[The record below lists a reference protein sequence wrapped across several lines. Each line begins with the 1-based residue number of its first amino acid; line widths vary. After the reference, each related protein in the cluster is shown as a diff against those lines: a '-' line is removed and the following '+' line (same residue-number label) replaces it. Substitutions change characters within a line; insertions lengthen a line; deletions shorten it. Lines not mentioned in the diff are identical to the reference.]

1 MKKIII
7 NIIILI
13 LIVSC
18 SNNNEAISNP
28 NIINV
33 DQIAASKDYLLTD
46 FYKNEVSG
54 VVAIR
59 ANTTM
64 GPSSGSGFV
73 WDNEGRVVTN
83 SHVVR
88 GSGNMMGD
96 IIVSF
101 SDGWEM
107 EAKLIAHDIY
117 SDLAVL
123 EIDYPENYEINPL
136 RIGDSSIIKVGQ
148 TALAIG
154 NPYGENFTLTKGI
167 ISAIGRARSDL
178 ETNFQIGSVI
188 QHDASINPGNSG
200 GPLFNENGEVI
211 GVNAQI
217 VSKSGGS
224 SGIGFAIPIN
234 TTKKVIPSLISKK
247 YYEHSY
253 LGISGNGLSLELKK
267 ELNITYKIQGILV
280 TFVDEGGPS
289 GDSGLTEGDIIIN
302 ISNKLSNSKVNSF
315 SELVNFMTENTQP
328 KEEIKL
334 TVIRDNENLDIIITL
349 GSRPLLN

>member
-7 NIIILI
+7 NLIIFILI
-13 LIVSC
+13 ASC
-18 SNNNEAISNP
+18 SNDSNITESAISQ
-28 NIINV
+28 
-33 DQIAASKDYLLTD
+33 DATYSDYLLTD
-46 FYKNEVSG
+46 FYENAVSG

-59 ANTTM
+59 AKTPM
-64 GPSSGSGFV
+64 GPSTGSGFV
-73 WDNEGRVVTN
+73 WDKAGRIATN

-88 GSGNMMGD
+88 ESGNILGD

-101 SDGWEM
+101 SNGDEM

-117 SDLAVL
+117 SDLAIL
-123 EIDYPENYEINPL
+123 EVDYPKNYNINPL
-136 RIGDSSIIKVGQ
+136 KIGNSALVEVGQ

-200 GPLFNENGEVI
+200 GPLFNQEGEVV

-217 VSKSGGS
+217 VSRSGSS

-234 TTKKVIPSLISKK
+234 TAKKVIPSLISKK
-247 YYEHSY
+247 YYEHPY
-253 LGISGNGLSLELKK
+253 LGISGTDLIIELKK
-267 ELNITYKIQGILV
+267 ELNIPFEIQGIYV
-280 TFVDEGGPS
+280 TDVVKNGPAIN
-289 GDSGLTEGDIIIN
+289 SGLKEGDIITS
-302 ISNKLSNSKVNSF
+302 ISNELSTSKVYTF
-315 SELVNFMTENTQP
+315 SGLVNFLTENSNP
-328 KEEIKL
+328 GEEIKL
-334 TVIRDNENLDIIITL
+334 TVIRDNENVSIDINL
-349 GSRPLLN
+349 GSRPLRN

>member
-7 NIIILI
+7 NLIVLI
-13 LIVSC
+13 LVASC
-18 SNNNEAISNP
+18 SD
-28 NIINV
+28 NV
-33 DQIAASKDYLLTD
+33 DINESIIDKDTTSSNYSLID

-54 VVAIR
+54 IVAIR
-59 ANTTM
+59 ATTSM
-64 GPSSGSGFV
+64 GPSTGSGFV
-73 WDNEGRVVTN
+73 WDNKGRIVTN

-88 GSGNMMGD
+88 ESGNMMGD

-123 EIDYPENYEINPL
+123 EVDYPKNYEINPL
-136 RIGDSSIIKVGQ
+136 KIGESSKVKVGQ

-154 NPYGENFTLTKGI
+154 NPFGENFTLTKGI

-200 GPLFNENGEVI
+200 GPLFNQNGEVI

-217 VSKSGGS
+217 ISRSGSS
-224 SGIGFAIPIN
+224 SGIGFAIPID

-253 LGISGNGLSLELKK
+253 LGISGTGLSLELKK
-267 ELNITYKIQGILV
+267 ELNIQYEIQGILV
-280 TFVDEGGPS
+280 SFVDENGPS
-289 GDSGLTEGDIIIN
+289 GNSGLMEGDIIIN
-302 ISNKLSNSKVNSF
+302 ISNKLSTSEVNSF
-315 SELVNFMTENTQP
+315 SGLVNFMTENTQP

>member
-7 NIIILI
+7 NLIILI
-13 LIVSC
+13 LVASC
-18 SNNNEAISNP
+18 SNNVDINESVI
-28 NIINV
+28 
-33 DQIAASKDYLLTD
+33 DQDAASSNYSLID

-54 VVAIR
+54 IVAIR
-59 ANTTM
+59 ANTPM
-64 GPSSGSGFV
+64 GPSTGSGFV
-73 WDNEGRVVTN
+73 WDTAGRIVTN

-123 EIDYPENYEINPL
+123 EVDYPKNYEINPL
-136 RIGDSSIIKVGQ
+136 KIGESSKVKVGQ

-154 NPYGENFTLTKGI
+154 NPFGENFTLTKGI

-200 GPLFNENGEVI
+200 GPLFNQDGEVI

-217 VSKSGGS
+217 VSRSGSS
-224 SGIGFAIPIN
+224 SGIGFAIPID

-253 LGISGNGLSLELKK
+253 LGISGTGLSLELKK
-267 ELNITYKIQGILV
+267 ELNIPYEIQGILV
-280 TFVDEGGPS
+280 SFVDEDGPS
-289 GDSGLTEGDIIIN
+289 GNSGLAEGDIIIN

-315 SELVNFMTENTQP
+315 SGLVNFMTENTQP

>member
-1 MKKIII
+1 MKKIIL
-7 NIIILI
+7 NFIILI
-13 LIVSC
+13 LVFSC
-18 SNNNEAISNP
+18 SNNADIKESILDQDNTSSNYSL
-28 NIINV
+28 I
-33 DQIAASKDYLLTD
+33 D
-46 FYKNEVSG
+46 FYENEVSG
-54 VVAIR
+54 IVAIR
-59 ANTTM
+59 ATTPM
-64 GPSSGSGFV
+64 GPSTGSGFV
-73 WDNEGRVVTN
+73 WDTEGRIVTN

-88 GSGNMMGD
+88 ESGNIMGD

-101 SDGWEM
+101 SNGWEM

-123 EIDYPENYEINPL
+123 EVNYPENYDINPL
-136 RIGDSSIIKVGQ
+136 KIGDSSKVKVGQ

-154 NPYGENFTLTKGI
+154 NPFGENFTLTKGI

-200 GPLFNENGEVI
+200 GPLFNQNGEVI

-217 VSKSGGS
+217 VSRSGSS
-224 SGIGFAIPIN
+224 SGIGFAIPID

-253 LGISGNGLSLELKK
+253 LGISGTGLSFELKK
-267 ELNITYKIQGILV
+267 ELNIPYEVQGILV
-280 TFVDEGGPS
+280 SFVDEDGPS
-289 GDSGLTEGDIIIN
+289 GNSGLAEGDIIIN

-315 SELVNFMTENTQP
+315 SGLVNFLTENTQP

-334 TVIRDNENLDIIITL
+334 TVIRDNENLDIIINL

>member
-7 NIIILI
+7 NLIILI
-13 LIVSC
+13 LVASC
-18 SNNNEAISNP
+18 SNNVDINESVI
-28 NIINV
+28 
-33 DQIAASKDYLLTD
+33 DQDAASSNYSLID

-54 VVAIR
+54 IVAIR
-59 ANTTM
+59 ANTSM
-64 GPSSGSGFV
+64 GPSTGSGFV
-73 WDNEGRVVTN
+73 WDNEGRIVTN

-88 GSGNMMGD
+88 ESGN

-123 EIDYPENYEINPL
+123 EVNYPKNYEINPL
-136 RIGDSSIIKVGQ
+136 KIGESSNVKVGQ

-154 NPYGENFTLTKGI
+154 NPFGENFTLTKGI

-200 GPLFNENGEVI
+200 GPLFNQNGEVI

-217 VSKSGGS
+217 VSRSGSS
-224 SGIGFAIPIN
+224 SGIGFAIPID

-253 LGISGNGLSLELKK
+253 LGISGTGLSLELKK
-267 ELNITYKIQGILV
+267 ELNIPYEIQGILV
-280 TFVDEGGPS
+280 SFVDEDGPS
-289 GDSGLTEGDIIIN
+289 GNSGLAEGDIIIN

-315 SELVNFMTENTQP
+315 SGLVNFMTENTQP

>member
-1 MKKIII
+1 M
-7 NIIILI
+7 
-13 LIVSC
+13 
-18 SNNNEAISNP
+18 
-28 NIINV
+28 
-33 DQIAASKDYLLTD
+33 
-46 FYKNEVSG
+46 
-54 VVAIR
+54 AIR
-59 ANTTM
+59 ATTPM
-64 GPSSGSGFV
+64 GPSTGSGFV
-73 WDNEGRVVTN
+73 WDTEGRIVTN

-88 GSGNMMGD
+88 ESGNIMGD

-101 SDGWEM
+101 SNGWEM
-107 EAKLIAHDIY
+107 EARLIAHDIY

-123 EIDYPENYEINPL
+123 EVNYPENYDINPL
-136 RIGDSSIIKVGQ
+136 KIGNSSKVKVGQ
-148 TALAIG
+148 IALAIG
-154 NPYGENFTLTKGI
+154 NPFGENFTLTKGI

-200 GPLFNENGEVI
+200 GPLFNQNGEVI

-217 VSKSGGS
+217 VSRSGSS
-224 SGIGFAIPIN
+224 SGIGFAIPID

-253 LGISGNGLSLELKK
+253 LGISGTGLSLELKK
-267 ELNITYKIQGILV
+267 ELNIQYEVQGILV
-280 TFVDEGGPS
+280 SFVDEDGPS
-289 GDSGLTEGDIIIN
+289 GNSGLAEGDIIIN

-315 SELVNFMTENTQP
+315 SGLVNFLTENTQP

-334 TVIRDNENLDIIITL
+334 TVIRDNENLDIIINL

>member
-1 MKKIII
+1 MKKIIL
-7 NIIILI
+7 NFIILI
-13 LIVSC
+13 LVFSC
-18 SNNNEAISNP
+18 SNNSDIKESILDQDTTSSNYSL
-28 NIINV
+28 I
-33 DQIAASKDYLLTD
+33 D
-46 FYKNEVSG
+46 FYENEVSG
-54 VVAIR
+54 IVAIR
-59 ANTTM
+59 AATPM
-64 GPSSGSGFV
+64 GPSTGSGFV
-73 WDNEGRVVTN
+73 WDTEGRIVTN

-88 GSGNMMGD
+88 ESGNIMGD

-101 SDGWEM
+101 SNGWEM
-107 EAKLIAHDIY
+107 EARLIAHDIY

-123 EIDYPENYEINPL
+123 EVNYPENYDINPL
-136 RIGDSSIIKVGQ
+136 KIGNSSKVKVGQ

-154 NPYGENFTLTKGI
+154 NPFGENFTLTKGI

-200 GPLFNENGEVI
+200 GPLFNQNGEVI

-217 VSKSGGS
+217 VSRSGSS
-224 SGIGFAIPIN
+224 SGIGFAIPID

-253 LGISGNGLSLELKK
+253 LGISGTGLSLELKK
-267 ELNITYKIQGILV
+267 ELNIPYEVQGILV
-280 TFVDEGGPS
+280 SFVDEDGPS
-289 GDSGLTEGDIIIN
+289 GNSGLAEGDIIIN

-315 SELVNFMTENTQP
+315 SGLVNFLTENTQP

-334 TVIRDNENLDIIITL
+334 TVIRDNENLDIIINL

>member
-1 MKKIII
+1 
-7 NIIILI
+7 
-13 LIVSC
+13 
-18 SNNNEAISNP
+18 
-28 NIINV
+28 
-33 DQIAASKDYLLTD
+33 
-46 FYKNEVSG
+46 
-54 VVAIR
+54 
-59 ANTTM
+59 
-64 GPSSGSGFV
+64 
-73 WDNEGRVVTN
+73 
-83 SHVVR
+83 
-88 GSGNMMGD
+88 
-96 IIVSF
+96 
-101 SDGWEM
+101 M

-123 EIDYPENYEINPL
+123 EVNYPENYDISPL
-136 RIGDSSIIKVGQ
+136 KIGDSSKVKVGQ

-154 NPYGENFTLTKGI
+154 NPFGENFTLTKGI

-200 GPLFNENGEVI
+200 GPLFNQNGEVI

-217 VSKSGGS
+217 VSRSGSS
-224 SGIGFAIPIN
+224 SGIGFAIPIG

-253 LGISGNGLSLELKK
+253 LGISGTGLSFELKK
-267 ELNITYKIQGILV
+267 ELNIPYEVQGILV
-280 TFVDEGGPS
+280 SFVDEDGPS
-289 GDSGLTEGDIIIN
+289 GNSGLAEGDIIIN

-315 SELVNFMTENTQP
+315 SGLVNFLTENTQP

-334 TVIRDNENLDIIITL
+334 TVIRDNENLDIIINL

>member
-18 SNNNEAISNP
+18 SNNNEAINSP

-33 DQIAASKDYLLTD
+33 DQSAASKDYLLTD

-59 ANTTM
+59 ANSTT

-73 WDNEGRVVTN
+73 WDNEGRIVTN

-88 GSGNMMGD
+88 EAGNMKGEV
-96 IIVSF
+96 IVSF

-107 EAKLIAHDIY
+107 KAKLIAHDIY

-123 EIDYPENYEINPL
+123 EIDYPKNYEINPL
-136 RIGDSSIIKVGQ
+136 KIGDSSIIKVGQ

-154 NPYGENFTLTKGI
+154 NPFGENFTLTKGI
-167 ISAIGRARSDL
+167 ISAIGRARPDL
-178 ETNFQIGSVI
+178 ETKFQIGSVI

-217 VSKSGGS
+217 VSKSGSS

-253 LGISGNGLSLELKK
+253 LGISGSGLNFELKRR
-267 ELNITYKIQGILV
+267 LNIPNEIQGVYITDLV
-280 TFVDEGGPS
+280 NNGPAI
-289 GDSGLTEGDIIIN
+289 GSGLKEGDIITS

-334 TVIRDNENLDIIITL
+334 TVIRGNENLDIIISL